1 MDDRNM
7 TEDEYRQRQQMRLEH
22 EKELLKSFRQQLEN
36 INIHAK
42 RYGDSMSA
50 YIETRQDVHV
60 QDMDR
65 AKDQVTLG
73 VHELKLKQG
82 RHPEELT
89 ELVTQAVVLF
99 EELIGVNLGL
109 EKRVEKY
116 KRENNTLKAKIMGLI
131 WRRRSN
137 APKESDYTP
146 EEIAKYA
153 RLGLHLGQ
161 YRMGRD

>member
-1 MDDRNM
+1 MDERTM
-7 TEDEYRQRQQMRLEH
+7 SEAEYRQRQKMRLER
-22 EKELLKSFRQQLEN
+22 EKEILKSFREQLEN
-36 INIHAK
+36 IKIYAK

-50 YIETRQDVHV
+50 YIKTPHDVHV
-60 QDMDR
+60 QYMDR
-65 AKDQVTLG
+65 ARDKVILG

-89 ELVTQAVVLF
+89 ELVTQAVVSF
-99 EELIGVNLGL
+99 EELIGVNLGF
-109 EKRVEKY
+109 EERVEKY
-116 KRENNTLKAKIMGLI
+116 KRENNTSKARMMDLFQ
-131 WRRRSN
+131 RRRSN